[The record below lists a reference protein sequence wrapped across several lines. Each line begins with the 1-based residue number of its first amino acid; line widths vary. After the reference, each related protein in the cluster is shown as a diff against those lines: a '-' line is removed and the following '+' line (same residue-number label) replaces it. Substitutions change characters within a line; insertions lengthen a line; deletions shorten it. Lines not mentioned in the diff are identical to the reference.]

1 VGQPEP
7 DFIFAGNPIPLSF
20 NNPNALQPVHD
31 LFPERPQTGSVISMR
46 RSTSLRSLLSTH
58 TSYNFGAFGVVL
70 ISICFL
76 WINLAI
82 LTMREHEI
90 LNEFWPEAA

>member
-1 VGQPEP
+1 
-7 DFIFAGNPIPLSF
+7 
-20 NNPNALQPVHD
+20 
-31 LFPERPQTGSVISMR
+31 MR

-76 WINLAI
+76 WINLLKTNHI
-82 LTMREHEI
+82 TMPPASAHVEVLSSAPSIE
-90 LNEFWPEAA
+90 